1 MPDWIA
7 RKPPD
12 PKNCPVRV
20 LVISTMVWP
29 DVVELPGSDKVL
41 VESATPGVADR
52 WATAFR
58 APAPSTGSSVSRS
71 VVSRQ
76 SRSANGPGPRRA
88 PACSTASGTGGRLV
102 RKGRATSST
111 TEPRIRLLGGFS
123 VAVGDDVVADR
134 AWRLRKAKALVKI
147 LALAPDRRVH
157 RERLAELLWP
167 DRDADAA
174 ANNLNQALYA
184 ARRALDA
191 AGADGAAAVALI
203 DGAVVLKAQV
213 DVDAFEAAAA
223 RARADRDPAAY
234 VRALGLHGGALLP
247 EDRYEP
253 WADARRAALTEL
265 HTALCLE
272 LAELHGDAPAAVVA
286 LQRALVADPLA
297 EPAHRA
303 LMRLYARTGR
313 RQQALAQYQLLR
325 QGLNAELAAEP
336 DPATRALYQQLLA
349 PPPAAAAAGGGN
361 LPRQLTSFVG
371 RERERAD
378 IARLLARA
386 RLVTLTGPGGC
397 GKTRL
402 ALEAAADALE
412 QLPDGAWFID
422 LASLS
427 DPALVVQAAALAVGV
442 PIPGSRSPLEAL
454 VAHLATRDALIV
466 LDNCEHLIDA
476 CARLAE
482 EVLRAGPGVRILATS
497 REPLRCA
504 DEVAWR
510 VPSLAEAE
518 RLFCERAAAVRPGF
532 DPADGAAGAVEEI
545 CRHLDGMPLA
555 IELAAARAGAL
566 SFDQIAAR
574 LGDSLDVLGAG
585 RRTALTRQ
593 QTLRATIDWSHD
605 LLTGEERVLHR
616 RLAVFAGGFTLEAA
630 EEVCA
635 DGAIARRRVVD
646 LLARLVEKSLVV
658 AEGERFRLLDTVRQ
672 YAAER
677 LEAAAER
684 DTVGLR
690 HLDWCLALA
699 EEHDP
704 LSAGPRRSLQVL
716 ESEHDNLRAGLA
728 WALRRDPQ
736 AALRL
741 ATRLWRFW
749 LDRGYFAEGNRWL
762 QTALAAAPERTPL
775 RVEALLAGAGLSL
788 RLGDPSG
795 FLRHVSDAVSAYR
808 VLGDDR
814 ATAAALYQHAMLA
827 QYVHGT
833 DAEALFGEALALAR
847 RLQDNRL
854 LAAATHASATL
865 PWYRGDNTAARA
877 RVLDA
882 LALLDMAP
890 DDDTPFFDG
899 VTFGVCL
906 LDEGPQRRPRIFWEE
921 TVFLFHRFARAQAIA
936 YALNNLAWVARADGD
951 LEQART
957 TLDDALGRFRSLE
970 DLRGEALTL
979 AHLGNLARSLGDF
992 EAGRARLDIALTIR
1006 SELGDRRAV
1015 HSTRIGLG
1023 LLAMTAGDAPA
1034 GRALLS
1040 ATLADLEAVDDLPAM
1055 AGAQTNWAIGEER
1068 LGELQQAARL
1078 YEDGSALLGLQRLHR
1093 LEAWARL
1100 ALHDVYVALG
1110 DEPRAQ
1116 TALQRARALFVTVGD
1131 ARGVSY
1137 TDAKPALS
1145 AVKRPGA

>member
-1 MPDWIA
+1 MRVGVAPVLGERRRA
-7 RKPPD
+7 RRP
-12 PKNCPVRV
+12 RV
-20 LVISTMVWP
+20 LA
-29 DVVELPGSDKVL
+29 L
-41 VESATPGVADR
+41 
-52 WATAFR
+52 
-58 APAPSTGSSVSRS
+58 GSS
-71 VVSRQ
+71 
-76 SRSANGPGPRRA
+76 
-88 PACSTASGTGGRLV
+88 GR
-102 RKGRATSST
+102 GRATSNT

-123 VAVGDDVVADR
+123 VAAGDNVVADR

-191 AGADGAAAVALI
+191 AGADGAAAVVLI
-203 DGAVVLKAQV
+203 DGAVVLKAQI
-213 DVDAFEAAAA
+213 DVDAFEAAAT
-223 RARADRDPAAY
+223 RARADRDAAAY
-234 VRALGLHGGALLP
+234 ERALGLYGGALLP

-253 WADARRAALTEL
+253 WADAQRAALTEL

-272 LAELHGDAPAAVVA
+272 LAELHGDAPAAVVT

-313 RQQALAQYQLLR
+313 RQQALTQYQLLR
-325 QGLNAELAAEP
+325 QGLSAELAAEP

-349 PPPAAAAAGGGN
+349 PTPAPAAEARGN

-378 IARLLARA
+378 IARLVGRA

-402 ALEAAADALE
+402 AIEAAVDARA
-412 QLPDGAWFID
+412 QLPDGAWFVD

-427 DPALVVQAAALAVGV
+427 DHALVAQAAALAVGV
-442 PIPGSRSPLEAL
+442 PIPASRSAVEAL
-454 VAHLATRDALIV
+454 VAHLATRETLLV

-476 CARLAE
+476 CAHLAE
-482 EVLRAGPGVRILATS
+482 EVLRAGPGVRVLATS

-518 RLFCERAAAVRPGF
+518 RLFCERAAAARPGF
-532 DPADGAAGAVEEI
+532 DRADGAAGVVEEI
-545 CRHLDGMPLA
+545 CRRLDGMPLA
-555 IELAAARAGAL
+555 IELAAARAAAL
-566 SFDQIAAR
+566 PLDQIAAR
-574 LGDSLDVLGAG
+574 LGESLDVLGAG

-593 QTLRATIDWSHD
+593 QTLRATIDWSHN
-605 LLTGEERVLHR
+605 LLTREERVLYR

-630 EEVCA
+630 EAVCA

-658 AEGERFRLLDTVRQ
+658 ADGERFRLLDTVRQ

-684 DTVGLR
+684 DAVGLR

-699 EEHDP
+699 AEHDP

-716 ESEHDNLRAGLA
+716 ESEHDNLRTGLG

-762 QTALAAAPERTPL
+762 QTTLAAAPEHTPL

-788 RLGDPSG
+788 RLGDPNG

-808 VLGDDR
+808 LLGDER
-814 ATAAALYQHAMLA
+814 ATAAALCQHAMFA
-827 QYVHGT
+827 QYVHRA
-833 DAEALFGEALALAR
+833 DAEALVTEAVALAR
-847 RLQDNRL
+847 RLEDDRL
-854 LAAATHASATL
+854 LAAATHASAARQ
-865 PWYRGDNTAARA
+865 WYRGDNAAARA
-877 RVLDA
+877 RVLEA
-882 LALLDMAP
+882 LALLDAVP

-906 LDEGPQRRPRIFWEE
+906 LDEGPNGQPRIVWEE
-921 TVFLFHRFARAQAIA
+921 TVFLFHRFARAQATA

-951 LEQART
+951 LEEAQA
-957 TLDDALGRFRSLE
+957 TLDDALARFRRLQ
-970 DLRGEALTL
+970 DRRGEALTL
-979 AHLGNLARSLGDF
+979 AHMGNLSRSLGDF
-992 EAGRARLDIALTIR
+992 EAARAHLEEALAIR
-1006 SELGDRRAV
+1006 SDLGDRRATL
-1015 HSTRIGLG
+1015 STRIGLG
-1023 LLAMTAGDAPA
+1023 LLAMAAGDAAA

-1040 ATLADLEAVDDLPAM
+1040 AALAHTEAVDDLPAM
-1055 AGAQTNWAIGEER
+1055 ACVQTNWAIGEER
-1068 LGELQQAARL
+1068 LGELERAARL
-1078 YEDGSALLGLQRLHR
+1078 YEDGCALLGVQRLQRP
-1093 LEAWARL
+1093 EAWGRM
-1100 ALHDVYVALG
+1100 ALHDVCVALG
-1110 DEPRAQ
+1110 DEPCAE
-1116 TALQRARALFVTVGD
+1116 TALQRARALFVAVGD
-1131 ARGVSY
+1131 ARGVPY
-1137 TDAKPALS
+1137 TDAKPVLS
-1145 AVKRPGA
+1145 AGKQSGA